1 MTLVTNG
8 VGISLAPTN
17 YHYHFLDKTK
27 CHYLGCN
34 DFIGHMKGIQYG
46 KQGRTKSQWEYMLK
60 SGKDML

>member
-27 CHYLGCN
+27 CRYLGCN

-46 KQGRTKSQWEYMLK
+46 KQGRTKSQ
-60 SGKDML
+60 